1 MSVHNWNERSEMGI
15 INTEGNYR
23 RASDLNVDATAG
35 TVAAFCDQ
43 EATVLMKKSKDGG
56 SGRNTK
62 LAFV

>member
-1 MSVHNWNERSEMGI
+1 MGI